1 MIDFKILKRI
11 KTEKEIEI
19 EILKK
24 RIIFLIM
31 SQIHSIINHLKE
43 KSLKIEKDLKILL
56 LENLKKTDSRKTD
69 LKNKS
74 T

>member
-1 MIDFKILKRI
+1 
-11 KTEKEIEI
+11 
-19 EILKK
+19 
-24 RIIFLIM
+24 M

-43 KSLKIEKDLKILL
+43 KNLKIEKDLKILL
-56 LENLKKTDSRKTD
+56 SENLKKTDLRKID

>member
-1 MIDFKILKRI
+1 
-11 KTEKEIEI
+11 
-19 EILKK
+19 
-24 RIIFLIM
+24 M

-43 KSLKIEKDLKILL
+43 KSLKTEKDLKILL
-56 LENLKKTDSRKTD
+56 LENLKKTDSRKID